1 MPPTRMMRTPRHE
14 AGNEKE
20 ASHMKRLIAAMTDNL
35 QKYEA
40 KYGVVDAGDPSL
52 PVH

>member
-1 MPPTRMMRTPRHE
+1 MIRRIGAHSIGPL
-14 AGNEKE
+14 
-20 ASHMKRLIAAMTDNL
+20 LIAAMTDNL

-40 KYGVVDAGDPSL
+40 KYGVVDAGDPTL